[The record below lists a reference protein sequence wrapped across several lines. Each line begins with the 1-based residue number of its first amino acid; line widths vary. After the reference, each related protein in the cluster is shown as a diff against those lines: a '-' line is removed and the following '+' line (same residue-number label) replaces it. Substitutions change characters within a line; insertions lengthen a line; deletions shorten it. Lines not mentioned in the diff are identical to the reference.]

1 LSEEDRELEKLKE
14 KRLAE
19 MQKNISYKQKQDE
32 LLASQ
37 KKKQE
42 NMPKPRDIL
51 VNKLGSRGL
60 EVLENAERQFPN
72 ETKTVVEKLAEL
84 ISLGEI
90 NEEIDGGKLLLLF
103 RTVGLNIHLE
113 TKINVE
119 QDGKFVSLS
128 DKLSSKFSSSGES
141 TNQE

>member
-32 LLASQ
+32 LLASHE
-37 KKKQE
+37 KKQE

-51 VNKLGSRGL
+51 VNKLGYRGL

-72 ETKTVVEKLAEL
+72 ETKIVVEKLAEL

>member
-1 LSEEDRELEKLKE
+1 LSEDRELEELKE

-32 LLASQ
+32 FLASQ

-42 NMPKPRDIL
+42 NAPKPRDIL
-51 VNKLGSRGL
+51 VNQLGYRGL

-72 ETKTVVEKLAEL
+72 ETKTVVEKLGEL

-103 RTVGLNIHLE
+103 RTVGLNIHVE

-128 DKLSSKFSSSGES
+128 EKLSSKFSSSGES